1 MLVSK
6 VAREKE
12 EEVKPEELSVGERM
26 LEAILLKEDDVRKQM
41 ARAET
46 EAQRMVEGA
55 KLDAAARKREATG
68 GDVGTELRDRELE
81 KARVEAERVSA
92 EIAGQADE
100 IRGKGL
106 ERVDE
111 AIKIVIEGMLPP
123 RAPAG

>member
-1 MLVSK
+1 MSK
-6 VAREKE
+6 YAGEKE
-12 EEVKPEELSVGERM
+12 AEEVKATELSVGERM

-46 EAQRMVEGA
+46 EAQRMVEEA

-68 GDVGTELRDRELE
+68 GDVGTELRERELE
-81 KARVEAERVSA
+81 KARVEADQVSA

-100 IRGKGL
+100 VRKKGM

-111 AIKIVIEGMLPP
+111 AIAIVIEGVLPP
-123 RAPAG
+123 RAPAD